1 MFVSKAIFL
10 SFTEL
15 PSDIALALT
24 FSYKRSETAAPCS
37 KKNQKKHTR
46 NTKTSS
52 YLGQRKIMKIMY
64 ITISPS

>member
-37 KKNQKKHTR
+37 KKTKKTYKKHK
-46 NTKTSS
+46 NKFIFGSKKD
-52 YLGQRKIMKIMY
+52 YENY
-64 ITISPS
+64 VYNNIT

>member
-37 KKNQKKHTR
+37 KKNKKNMQETQKQVHIWVKER
-46 NTKTSS
+46 
-52 YLGQRKIMKIMY
+52 L
-64 ITISPS
+64 